1 MKLALIG
8 QLVSEKNM
16 FENHGYIHIYSPGT
30 GAENPLRSF
39 FSLTVLFSQY
49 SPLLQVFLH

>member
-1 MKLALIG
+1 MFENNG
-8 QLVSEKNM
+8 QAVSEKKM
-16 FENHGYIHIYSPGT
+16 FNIMAIYNVYSLGT
-30 GAENPLRSF
+30 GTDNPLGSF